1 MLSLFCCLPGFSSIP
16 ASRVCKQVVWIQ
28 PGTYTSTYLLVDV
41 HYLTFH
47 SGYRKL
53 ILLLCWRICLV
64 LSDLFH
70 IFSEGNQICMKAM
83 NTLLDCAAPNK
94 I

>member
-1 MLSLFCCLPGFSSIP
+1 MLSLSCCLPGFSSI
-16 ASRVCKQVVWIQ
+16 SVSSVCKQVVWIQ
-28 PGTYTSTYLLVDV
+28 SGRYTSTYLLVDV
-41 HYLTFH
+41 HYLTFY

-70 IFSEGNQICMKAM
+70 IFSKEIKFARK
-83 NTLLDCAAPNK
+83 P
-94 I
+94 

>member
-1 MLSLFCCLPGFSSIP
+1 MLSFISCCLPRFSSIP

-28 PGTYTSTYLLVDV
+28 PSTYTLTYLLVDV
-41 HYLTFH
+41 LYLTFY

-64 LSDLFH
+64 LSDLSH
-70 IFSEGNQICMKAM
+70 IFPKEIKFA
-83 NTLLDCAAPNK
+83 
-94 I
+94 

>member
-1 MLSLFCCLPGFSSIP
+1 MLSLPCCLPGFSSIS
-16 ASRVCKQVVWIQ
+16 ASRVCEQVVWIQ

-41 HYLTFH
+41 HYLTFY

-70 IFSEGNQICMKAM
+70 IFLKEIKFA
-83 NTLLDCAAPNK
+83 
-94 I
+94 